1 MSIQIESSATSL
13 DRIFSDHIDQI
24 RIVTEAPDS
33 AVVDTKQASLFLG
46 VAPETLEVWRCT
58 RRQALP
64 YLKLGRSVRY
74 LMGDLRKFQAKCR
87 VVGEE

>member
-1 MSIQIESSATSL
+1 MAYKTNSSATNL
-13 DRIFSDHIDQI
+13 DRIFSDHIEQI

-87 VVGEE
+87 VVGGE